1 MLPRLIRLAAAVTA
15 MTSIATARPNVL
27 VILADDQGWGDLSLN
42 GNLDLRTP
50 SIDSLAAQGV
60 RFERFFVQP
69 VCAPTRAEFLTGRFF
84 SRTGVRGVSTGD
96 ERMDPE
102 ERTLAEVLRDA
113 GYRTAA
119 FGKWHNG
126 SQSPY
131 HPNDQGFETFHG
143 FTSGHWGD
151 YFDPTL
157 EENGKLVR
165 GEGYITDHLTN
176 RAIQFISENRA
187 RPFFCYLPLC
197 TPHSPMQVPDRFHS
211 NFKDIEPKQ
220 PHWQN
225 KSEPDHARA
234 ALAMVENIDWNVGR
248 LLTCL
253 SDLGLQDN
261 TVVLYFSDNGPNG
274 WRWNGEMRGI
284 KGSVDEGG
292 VRVPCLVRWPAAI
305 PPGTRIDTIAGAIDL
320 LPTLAAATG
329 APLGETKP
337 LDGIN
342 LLPLL
347 RGETP
352 ESINRLLVTV
362 QRRNR
367 DVDWSVR
374 GQRFR
379 LTKSGGLFDPVADP
393 RQRND
398 LTGAHPAEASAMRAF
413 AEAYLKE
420 VAPALG
426 PDRRPFTV
434 GYSPVTWLPAR
445 DGVPHGGVR
454 RSGNAPN
461 CSFFTRWTSTDDA
474 ITWNVEPGR
483 AGRYEAWLHYTCPG
497 SSTGSVVE
505 LSFGET
511 SVQATIDTPF
521 DPPLRGSENDR
532 SPRHGSES
540 FVKDFRPLRLGI
552 IDMPARHA
560 ELRLRALH
568 VAGEVVADVRWVELR
583 RTER

>member
-1 MLPRLIRLAAAVTA
+1 MLRRLIHLAAAVLLVPLA
-15 MTSIATARPNVL
+15 VARPNVV
-27 VILADDQGWGDLSLN
+27 VILADDQGWGDLSLH
-42 GNLDLRTP
+42 GNPDLRTP
-50 SIDSLAAQGV
+50 AIDSLATDGA

-96 ERMDPE
+96 ERMDPA

-126 SQSPY
+126 SQAPY

-151 YFDPTL
+151 YFDPLL

-165 GEGYITDHLTN
+165 GEGYITDHLTG
-176 RAIQFISENRA
+176 RAITFIHENRD

-197 TPHSPMQVPDRFHS
+197 TPHSPMQVPDRFFS
-211 NFKDIEPKQ
+211 RFKDIEPKQ
-220 PHWQN
+220 VHWEKKGELAHTQ
-225 KSEPDHARA
+225 A

-248 LLTCL
+248 LLACL
-253 SDLGLQDN
+253 DQHGLRNN
-261 TVVLYFSDNGPNG
+261 TIVLYFSDNGPNG
-274 WRWNGEMRGI
+274 WRWNGDMRGI

-292 VRVPCLVRWPAAI
+292 VRVPCVVRWPAGIRA
-305 PPGTRIDTIAGAIDL
+305 GTRIETVAGAVDL

-329 APLGETKP
+329 APLGETKA

-342 LLPLL
+342 LMPVL
-347 RGETP
+347 RGEAP
-352 ESINRLLVTV
+352 VSNSRLLMTV

-367 DVDWSVR
+367 EVDWSVR

-379 LTKSGGLFDPVADP
+379 LMKSGKLFDPAADP
-393 RQRND
+393 RQQND
-398 LTGAHPAEASAMRAF
+398 LGTKHPEEARAMRAF
-413 AEAYLKE
+413 AEAYLRE
-420 VAPALG
+420 VAPALA
-426 PDRRPFTV
+426 PDGRPFTI

-454 RSGNAPN
+454 RSGKAPN
-461 CSFFTRWTSTDDA
+461 CSYFTRWTSTDDA
-474 ITWNVEPGR
+474 ITWHIKPGR
-483 AGRYEAWLHYTCPG
+483 AGRYEAWLHYTCPAA
-497 SSTGSVVE
+497 SVGSVIG

-511 SVQATIDTPF
+511 RVRATIATPF
-521 DPPLRGSENDR
+521 DPPLRGSEHDR

-540 FVKDFRPLRLGI
+540 FVKDFRPLRLGV
-552 IDMPARHA
+552 IDLPAREG
-560 ELRLRALH
+560 ELRLSASH
-568 VAGEVVADVRWVELR
+568 VAGDMVADVRWLELR
-583 RTER
+583 HVGE